1 MTLVVGLAPDGR
13 GRAVLHL
20 AGMLARSANDDLVVC
35 TVVPSP
41 WSPGTAQAESE
52 YRRFL
57 EGIARAALER
67 ARQRLAGDVAADL
80 VVHHARSAPA
90 GLLEVAE
97 RREAAMIVVGTSGHP
112 AIGSVTARLLHGSPV
127 PVALAPHGFRSRPAD
142 RVERVTAAF
151 GGAEGLVDAAT
162 AVATTLRASLR
173 IASFAVHLH
182 APFAAGL
189 IERSVQEIETA
200 AGHAPEV
207 VGHGASWEEAID
219 DVEWQHADVLVVG
232 SSSAAPAARVFL
244 GSRASRIIR
253 HAPVPVVVV
262 PRYAVNGREASV
274 ATPEH
279 PPPDYRPAARSEH
292 NHDHHELVRE
302 FCERLRHVQV
312 RAPG

>member
-13 GRAVLHL
+13 GQAVLHL
-20 AGMLARSANDDLVVC
+20 AGMLARSADDDLVVC
-35 TVVPSP
+35 TVVPARWP
-41 WSPGTAQAESE
+41 LGPAQAESE

-57 EGIARAALER
+57 DGMARAALER
-67 ARQRLAGDVAADL
+67 ARDRIPGDVAADS

-97 RREAAMIVVGTSGHP
+97 LGEAAMIVVGTSGHP

-151 GGAEGLVDAAT
+151 GGAEGLVDAAA
-162 AVATTLRASLR
+162 AVAAGLGASLR
-173 IASFAVHLH
+173 IASFAVH
-182 APFAAGL
+182 APFAAGR

-200 AGHAPEV
+200 AGHAPAV
-207 VGHGASWEEAID
+207 VGHGASWEEAIE
-219 DVEWQHADVLVVG
+219 DVEWRDGDVLVVG

-253 HAPVPVVVV
+253 HAPVPVIVV
-262 PRYAVNGREASV
+262 PR
-274 ATPEH
+274 
-279 PPPDYRPAARSEH
+279 
-292 NHDHHELVRE
+292 
-302 FCERLRHVQV
+302 
-312 RAPG
+312 